1 MKVLKIFMI
10 AITLTGCAHT
20 FSDSESK
27 GIPKFESLV
36 GSGTL
41 EVIEPGYETSHVQ
54 ASLSIN
60 ENYKVIGLSLI
71 HI

>member
-1 MKVLKIFMI
+1 MI

-27 GIPKFESLV
+27 GIPEFETLV

-41 EVIEPGYETSHVQ
+41 E
-54 ASLSIN
+54 
-60 ENYKVIGLSLI
+60 KVGGGKKQHGQKLG
-71 HI
+71 